1 MVSALVSLAIY
12 VSGGKLIIGALPQFK
27 ADIEQVL
34 SQQLPGRVSFAT
46 ISGNMDGFSP
56 RLSITQFALQDETNQ
71 EWVRFPEVSLRID
84 PWESLTSGALRFDE
98 LTLIAPRIEW
108 SDQGAAKHRRSRL
121 AHKACSIVSLDCEFA
136 TRNFFAVLS

>member
-1 MVSALVSLAIY
+1 MSLAIY

-34 SQQLPGRVSFAT
+34 SERLPGRVSFAT

-56 RLSITQFALQDETNQ
+56 RLSITQFALQGETNQ

-108 SDQGAAKHRRSRL
+108 SDQGASETPPLSVSAQGLFNSFARL
-121 AHKACSIVSLDCEFA
+121 RIRDAEF
-136 TRNFFAVLS
+136 LLPS